1 MLLLAEWT
9 EAQSSGATWMTAGVT
24 QQSDMADDPRDAQ
37 IPSSGFMFNPWLT
50 CSNLFVKGLADNLVS
65 HWHFVDRNRQRNLKL
80 RDQKHRDDIVRAVL
94 ANLAYALAARY
105 EPPTVYV
112 SLRAAKQKSSPRYDR
127 DGFRGLPRVLDLLA
141 QYNLLHLERSSKK
154 GVASSISPSTQFM
167 EGPRGRVLAKLQEF
181 AELPG
186 RETIYLSRVDR
197 DYAGASETR
206 ELIDYRETPETTRY
220 RAEMERI
227 NGSLSPGDFRLED
240 PSGQPLPTGLPYLRR
255 HFSLPPDA
263 PEGTERFDLG
273 GRLFGW
279 WQNLP
284 KAQRSGIRIKG
295 EAVADLDFANM
306 ALRLAYLEAGHLP
319 PEGDLYAAI
328 PGLSEPRWRPGVKK
342 AALAMLFRGSPLTR
356 IPRGTRSELPP
367 DLSGPQLRGAI
378 LAGHPALAG
387 IFETGIGLRLM
398 FIESQILVAALL
410 TLADKRIPAIPMH
423 DGIMV
428 AQSKA
433 HQATTIMGDAAEA
446 ITGHRLP
453 ILLKS
458 LY

>member
-1 MLLLAEWT
+1 MLLLNDRAMACGGT
-9 EAQSSGATWMTAGVT
+9 VLPAGVT
-24 QQSDMADDPRDAQ
+24 QQSDMVDDLRDAH
-37 IPSSGFMFNPWLT
+37 IPSHGLMFNPWLM
-50 CSNLFVKGLADNLVS
+50 CSNRIVGAVTENLIG
-65 HWHFVDRNRQRNLKL
+65 HWAYVDPGRQRNLKP
-80 RDQKHRDDIVRAVL
+80 RDQQYRDDIVRAVM
-94 ANLAYALAARY
+94 ANLAYAVAARF

-112 SLRAAKQKSSPRYDR
+112 SLRAAKQKTSQRYDR
-127 DGFRGLPRVLDLLA
+127 EGFRGLPKMLELLA
-141 QYNLLHLERSSKK
+141 QYGQLHLERSTKK
-154 GVASSISPSTQFM
+154 GVASSITPSPQFM
-167 EGPRGRVLAKLQEF
+167 EGARGRLAAKLHEF

-197 DYAGASETR
+197 DFAGAVKSR
-206 ELIDYRETPETTRY
+206 ELIDYAETSETVRY
-220 RAEMERI
+220 RGEMERI
-227 NGSLSPGDFRLED
+227 NASLSPGDFQLED
-240 PSGQPLPTGLPYLRR
+240 PSGHLLPTGLPYLRR

-284 KAQRSGIRIKG
+284 KVQRRGIRIRG

-306 ALRLAYLEAGHLP
+306 ALRLAYLEAGHPP

-328 PGLSEPRWRPGVKK
+328 PGLSESRWRPGVKK
-342 AALAMLFRGSPLTR
+342 ATLAMLFRNSPLTR
-356 IPRGTRSELPP
+356 VPRGTRGELPP

-398 FIESQILVAALL
+398 FIESQILVAVLL
-410 TLADKRIPAIPMH
+410 ALADKRIPAIPMH
-423 DGIMV
+423 DGLMV

>member
-1 MLLLAEWT
+1 MLLLDD
-9 EAQSSGATWMTAGVT
+9 GAMACGGGVVLPAGVI
-24 QQSDMADDPRDAQ
+24 QQTDMVDDPRDAHN
-37 IPSSGFMFNPWLT
+37 PNFGLMFNPWLA
-50 CSNLFVKGLADNLVS
+50 CDHLLPVKMGDNIIAAWDSEVEK
-65 HWHFVDRNRQRNLKL
+65 DRQRNL
-80 RDQKHRDDIVRAVL
+80 RPADRQNRDDIVRAIL
-94 ANLAYALAARY
+94 ANLTWAAVSGF
-105 EPPTVYV
+105 EPPTIGV
-112 SLRAAKQKSSPRYDR
+112 SLRAAKQKTSRYDR
-127 DGFRGLPRVLDLLA
+127 PGFRKLPDILELLA
-141 QYNLLHLERSSKK
+141 SYGTLHLERSNTKR
-154 GVASSISPSTQFM
+154 VASSISPNAILVGDMRRFRNVARTFHQVA
-167 EGPRGRVLAKLQEF
+167 GA
-181 AELPG
+181 
-186 RETIYLSRVDR
+186 ETIYLSRVDR
-197 DYAGASETR
+197 DFAGAVESR
-206 ELIDYRETPETTRY
+206 ELVEYSDTPETTRY
-220 RAEMERI
+220 RTEVERI
-227 NGSLSPGDFRLED
+227 NASLSPGDFHLED

-284 KAQRSGIRIKG
+284 KAQRRGIRIKG

-306 ALRLAYLEAGHLP
+306 ALRLAYLEAGHPP

-328 PGLSEPRWRPGVKK
+328 PGLSEPRWRAGVKK
-342 AALAMLFRGSPLTR
+342 AALAMLFRNSPLTR
-356 IPRGTRSELPP
+356 VPRGTRGELPP

-387 IFETGIGLRLM
+387 VFETGIGLRLM

-423 DGIMV
+423 DGLMV

-433 HQATTIMGDAAEA
+433 HQATTIMGDAAER

>member
-1 MLLLAEWT
+1 MFDAWLSCSDPHLET
-9 EAQSSGATWMTAGVT
+9 IAGDLILNWGRAVE
-24 QQSDMADDPRDAQ
+24 RD
-37 IPSSGFMFNPWLT
+37 
-50 CSNLFVKGLADNLVS
+50 
-65 HWHFVDRNRQRNLKL
+65 RQRRL
-80 RDQKHRDDIVRAVL
+80 RPADRQNRDDIVRAIL
-94 ANLAYALAARY
+94 ANLAFAAAMGA
-105 EPPTVYV
+105 PAIGV
-112 SLRAAKQKSSPRYDR
+112 SLRAAKQRTSRYER
-127 DGFRGLPRVLDLLA
+127 LGFRRLPEILELLA
-141 QYNLLHLERSSKK
+141 AYGILRLERSTTKR
-154 GVASSISPSTQFM
+154 VASTVRAAGSFADDLHRSRISKRDFGQI
-167 EGPRGRVLAKLQEF
+167 L
-181 AELPG
+181 G
-186 RETIYLSRVDR
+186 RETVFLSRVER
-197 DYAGASETR
+197 DFAGREEGR
-206 ELIDYRETPETTRY
+206 ELIEYRETPETGRF
-220 RAEMERI
+220 RAEVGII
-227 NGSLSPGDFRLED
+227 NAFLGDADIRLED
-240 PSGQPLPTGLPYLRR
+240 AQGQSVQCGLPFLCR

-263 PEGTERFDLG
+263 AEGTERFDLG

-284 KAQRSGIRIKG
+284 KVQRRGIRIRG

-306 ALRLAYLEAGHLP
+306 ALRLAYLEAGHPP

-342 AALAMLFRGSPLTR
+342 AVLAMLFRNSPLTR
-356 IPRGTRSELPP
+356 VPRGTRGELPP

-378 LAGHPALAG
+378 LAGHPVLAG

-398 FIESQILVAALL
+398 FIESQILVSALL

-423 DGIMV
+423 DGLMV

-433 HQATTIMGDAAEA
+433 HQATTVMSEAAER